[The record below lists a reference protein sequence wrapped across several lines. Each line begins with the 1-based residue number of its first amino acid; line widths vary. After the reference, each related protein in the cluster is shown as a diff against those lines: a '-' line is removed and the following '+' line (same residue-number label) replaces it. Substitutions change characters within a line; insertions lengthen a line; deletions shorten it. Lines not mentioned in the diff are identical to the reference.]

1 MDPHT
6 AEPGA
11 SGNVIAARDCLVGRI
26 VAELRSRGYYL
37 AHIDSQAGQVLID
50 LRWAAQAAGR
60 TVGRRT
66 RTYASTVGKQL
77 PEMVTVI
84 VAPVEVFSAYEIP
97 GRNVTRAVI
106 EELLDVHTAVSQERR
121 PA

>member
-1 MDPHT
+1 MVPSVHRPSSVTTSQRALTPGLPGRDDGWIGVPHHQCLGEIEMDQHT
-6 AEPGA
+6 AEPGG

-50 LRWAAQAAGR
+50 LRWAAQVAGR

-77 PEMVTVI
+77 
-84 VAPVEVFSAYEIP
+84 
-97 GRNVTRAVI
+97 
-106 EELLDVHTAVSQERR
+106 
-121 PA
+121 